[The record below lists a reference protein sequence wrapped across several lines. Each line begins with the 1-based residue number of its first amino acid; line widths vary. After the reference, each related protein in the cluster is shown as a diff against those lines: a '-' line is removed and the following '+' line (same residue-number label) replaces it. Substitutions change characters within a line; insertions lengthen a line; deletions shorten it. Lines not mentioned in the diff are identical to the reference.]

1 MAVFGMGIITHEKLK
16 SSKPMQI
23 TGILRLRATA
33 SCERDEK
40 DTARL
45 AQPGWRTYIFWDL

>member
-1 MAVFGMGIITHEKLK
+1 
-16 SSKPMQI
+16 MQI

-45 AQPGWRTYIFWDL
+45 AQPGWRTYIFWDLCVEEPNELASRLSDFPE